1 MEFSEANQKWYPPR
15 IFLGHTWV
23 VPLEK
28 ASPLRRFF
36 FFDVLICYTSKT
48 VIV

>member
-1 MEFSEANQKWYPPR
+1 MELSEADQKWYPPR

-28 ASPLRRFF
+28 ASLLRRFF
-36 FFDVLICYTSKT
+36 FLDILIWYTIQKI
-48 VIV
+48 IV